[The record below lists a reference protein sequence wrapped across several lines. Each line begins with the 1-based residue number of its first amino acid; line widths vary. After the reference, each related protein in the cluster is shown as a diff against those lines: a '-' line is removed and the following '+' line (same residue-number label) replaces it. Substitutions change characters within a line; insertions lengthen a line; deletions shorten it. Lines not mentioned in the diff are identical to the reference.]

1 MRDMRYCLFG
11 RESFGTSQL
20 RCRPPAQGATMS
32 RTFIS
37 RILVVSVTL
46 VSLLMLARPAAPQE
60 RVPGGTLECDIS
72 GGIGLVLGS
81 QRTVSC
87 TFTPNTPGRPLEFYT
102 GTISNYGV
110 DIGVTSAGLM
120 EWAVFFLPNARP
132 VGALAG
138 IYAGPTAQAS
148 LYVGAGANLLVGGSE
163 GTVAL
168 QPLSVEGQLGVNIAA
183 GVAGLELR
191 FMR

>member
-1 MRDMRYCLFG
+1 
-11 RESFGTSQL
+11 
-20 RCRPPAQGATMS
+20 MS
-32 RTFIS
+32 RIFIS
-37 RILVVSVTL
+37 RIFVVLVTL
-46 VSLLMLARPAAPQE
+46 VSVLALTRPAAAQE
-60 RVPGGTLECDIS
+60 RVLGGTLECDIS

-81 QRTVSC
+81 QRTVNC
-87 TFTPNTPGRPLEFYT
+87 TFTPNTPGRAPEFYS
-102 GTISNYGV
+102 GTITNYGL
-110 DIGVTSAGLM
+110 DIGVTTAGLM
-120 EWAVFFLPNARP
+120 EWTVFFLPNARP

-148 LYVGAGANLLVGGSE
+148 LYVGAGANVLVGGSE

-168 QPLSVEGQLGVNIAA
+168 QPLSVEGQIGVNIAA